1 MCVCVCLC
9 VCVCIKEGALR
20 GAPLRP
26 PPAVGQ
32 PDTCSLA
39 LLSSPVE
46 ALIITVLCFTFKIL
60 QVLASVLKYPMSP
73 GTPCSL

>member
-60 QVLASVLKYPMSP
+60 QVLASVLKFPRSP